1 MTLHIEEHKYVYH
14 PTKTGLFYYPMSTDN
29 PSEVLDFFK
38 SFTGNKSGG
47 IKTKS
52 GWIKTPWEGTVHF
65 TAHSDNKG
73 AVFTDAIFTKGDR
86 DSFYNL
92 IGEEATNLLLRHHN
106 IKN

>member
-1 MTLHIEEHKYVYH
+1 MNLHIEQQPYAYRINVD
-14 PTKTGLFYYPMSTDN
+14 GSLYYPQETDN
-29 PSEVLDFFK
+29 PEEVLKFFK
-38 SFTGNKSGG
+38 SFTDD
-47 IKTKS
+47 KS
-52 GWIKTPWEGTVHF
+52 GWIKTSWEGTVHF

-86 DSFYNL
+86 DNFYNL